1 MNNCRHGLR
10 GIVSVAWTWSATP
23 LTAAQLYQDS
33 IQMKSQGMK
42 KALLLGGGSW
52 IESGG
57 RDGCRAW
64 QVKVLAPPQAHSPSD
79 SYRFSQWT
87 MHRGKVATLV
97 KRQYK
102 ISNFENIQLWKTS
115 NFEKYPTLKNIQLWK
130 YPTLKKC
137 PTLENIQLWKFLTL
151 KIDFPVNFHNDCINF
166 AWRFPNSS
174 RMRRWK
180 DI

>member
-1 MNNCRHGLR
+1 MPRWNVNQATMNNCRHGLR

-87 MHRGKVATLV
+87 MRYGKVATLM
-97 KRQYK
+97 KKQ
-102 ISNFENIQLWKTS
+102 Q
-115 NFEKYPTLKNIQLWK
+115 KYP
-130 YPTLKKC
+130 
-137 PTLENIQLWKFLTL
+137 TL
-151 KIDFPVNFHNDCINF
+151 KIDFPVNFHSNCINF
-166 AWRFPNSS
+166 CMKISQLLKNEEMKRNLKGADMPRVIK
-174 RMRRWK
+174 RQKCEGGVCHRQ
-180 DI
+180 D